1 MRRRQLKLT
10 LAVASASLMLL
21 AACGSDSN
29 DNSSSDTGAATATTA
44 ATGEST
50 GGGGGGAGGSI
61 TVGSA
66 NFPENVLLGN
76 IYAGALKAK
85 GFDVSTK
92 LNLGAREV
100 IFPAMEKG
108 DIDLLPEYTGSLLSF
123 VLKQQG
129 KSPTAKNIEEQ
140 VTELKASL
148 PDKLTVLDPST
159 AEDKDVIVCNKET
172 ADKYNLK
179 TLDDM
184 AKVADN
190 ITLGGPPEFKTRSPF
205 GIAGFKEVYGVDF
218 KFKPLDVAGPLTI
231 AALKDNTVNCANLF
245 STMSVITTNNFVP
258 LDDTKRLI
266 PGEAVIPFVAK
277 AKVTD
282 QLTSTLDAVSK
293 ALDTEGLSAMMVKIE
308 VDKADPAQVAKD
320 FLAEKGLD
328 K

>member
-1 MRRRQLKLT
+1 MRRQLKLT
-10 LAVASASLMLL
+10 LAAASASLMLL
-21 AACGSDSN
+21 AACGSDS
-29 DNSSSDTGAATATTA
+29 DNSSSDTAGGATATTA

-50 GGGGGGAGGSI
+50 GGGGGAGGSI

-129 KSPTAKNIEEQ
+129 KSPTATNIEEQ
-140 VTELKASL
+140 VTELKSSL
-148 PDKLTVLDPST
+148 PDKLTVLDPSA

-172 ADKYNLK
+172 ADKYSLK
-179 TLDDM
+179 SLEDL
-184 AKVADN
+184 AKVSDQ
-190 ITLGGPPEFKTRSPF
+190 IVLGGPPEFATRTPF
-205 GIAGFKEVYGVDF
+205 GIPGFKTFYNATF
-218 KFKPLDVAGPLTI
+218 KEFKPLDVAGPLTI

-245 STMSVITTNNFVP
+245 STMSVITTNNFVS
-258 LDDTKRLI
+258 LDDPKRI
-266 PGEAVIPFVAK
+266 VAGEAVIPFVAK

-282 QLTSTLDAVSK
+282 DLTSALDGVSK
-293 ALDTEGLSAMMVKIE
+293 ALDTEGLMAMMVKIE
-308 VDKADPAQVAKD
+308 VDKADPAEVAKD
-320 FLAEKGLD
+320 FLSQKGLD